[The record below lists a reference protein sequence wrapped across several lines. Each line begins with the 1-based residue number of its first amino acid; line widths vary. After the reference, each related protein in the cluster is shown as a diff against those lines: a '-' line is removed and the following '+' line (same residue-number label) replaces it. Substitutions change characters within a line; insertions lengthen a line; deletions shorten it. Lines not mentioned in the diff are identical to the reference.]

1 MRRDLIIAVLA
12 SFLFHSSLFYGEKVT
27 SYLFPP
33 KAKAKV
39 AVVDDTPKIELMEM
53 PPLEPEKPE
62 VAEEST
68 DTAAAPVEFAPPMQS
83 DVPSIV
89 MADSFVQQIQPP
101 PPENI
106 KPNANLVTI
115 PATRPTTAG
124 TQLTNVFNLA
134 DLDQIPVPRI
144 QGKPVYP
151 FEMSRAG
158 ITGEVVVEFVVDV
171 QGDVREAFAKKS
183 THREFEAAAIQ
194 AVSKWKFRPGKKGG
208 KAVNTRM
215 SVPMVFNLS
224 EE

>member
-12 SFLFHSSLFYGEKVT
+12 SFLFHSSLFYGERVAN
-27 SYLFPP
+27 YIFPP

-53 PPLEPEKPE
+53 PTLEPEKPE

-101 PPENI
+101 PPENV
-106 KPNANLVTI
+106 KPNSNLVTI

-134 DLDQIPVPRI
+134 DLDQIPVPRY
-144 QGKPVYP
+144 QAKPVYP

-183 THREFEAAAIQ
+183 TQREFEAAAIQ